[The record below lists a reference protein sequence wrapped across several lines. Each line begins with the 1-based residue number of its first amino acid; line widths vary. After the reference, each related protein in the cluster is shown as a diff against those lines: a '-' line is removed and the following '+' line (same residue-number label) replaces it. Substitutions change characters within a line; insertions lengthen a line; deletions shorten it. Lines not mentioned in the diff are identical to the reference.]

1 MRAAWKL
8 PLAAALLVCG
18 GSAAEAQAPPTGA
31 QGLSFFIT
39 SANPGR
45 GGDLGGLAG
54 ADRHCQTLASA
65 VGAGGRTWRAY
76 LSTQGANAVNARDRI
91 GQGPWR
97 NAQGVVVAR
106 SVAELHGE
114 NNLTKQT
121 AVNERGEVIPG
132 RGDTPNQHDILTG
145 TREDG
150 TAFPPGED
158 MTCGN
163 WTSSDAG
170 GAMTGHHDRV
180 GIGDTPSA
188 RSWNTSHRSRG
199 CSMDALR
206 STGGAG
212 LIYCFAAD

>member
-1 MRAAWKL
+1 MRAALAL
-8 PLAAALLVCG
+8 PLAAALLLGVAP
-18 GSAAEAQAPPTGA
+18 AAEAQAPQANP
-31 QGLSFFIT
+31 QMSFFIT

-54 ADRHCQTLASA
+54 ADRHCQALASA
-65 VGAGGRTWRAY
+65 VGAGGRSWRAY
-76 LSTQGANAVNARDRI
+76 LSTQGADAVNARDRI

-97 NAQGVVVAR
+97 NAQGVVVAQ
-106 SVAELHGE
+106 SAAELHGE

-121 AVNERGEVIPG
+121 ALNERGEVIPG

-170 GAMTGHHDRV
+170 GAMTGHHDRL